1 MAYATTLSR
10 PGAAQRIRSEDT
22 PPRSPAAPPMPPP
35 QPARDR
41 HWHRRPRAG
50 LWIGLTLG
58 LAALIAAAF
67 YLTQPDQAKT
77 STSSLRE
84 TVSTATK
91 APPLLPPVETLE
103 VLPIG
108 PDDARARN
116 ARQPFVSGPIT
127 AARPFVFR
135 GDAQA
140 RSLARDCLAAGAWY
154 EAGNDAVGQS
164 SVVQVIL
171 NRVRHPAFP
180 ADICSTVFQGS
191 ERRTGC
197 QFSFT
202 CDGSMA
208 RRRPS
213 PAQWIKAQ
221 ALADNALSGFVDPR
235 VGVATHYHTDWVVAK
250 WSPKMEKLTKVGTHL
265 FFRWPGSF
273 GRPQAFARRTFSPEA
288 FEPLMAALSPAHAL
302 GPTAQ
307 IAGLPPVP
315 AAGREATDYAAQ
327 GKNFPKDVGAGTRA
341 LASHSIV
348 RRDPAGGKFVMQVSD
363 SAGAGTY
370 ALSALA
376 LCRGLAT
383 CEVVGMRDASN
394 GTATKLAF
402 RYRRLAGGAET
413 AQWDCKASPRPQAN
427 QCL

>member
-1 MAYATTLSR
+1 MLHATTLTR
-10 PGAAQRIRSEDT
+10 PALAQPTGNMAAEDVAEKPASFVAPR
-22 PPRSPAAPPMPPP
+22 PPRPT
-35 QPARDR
+35 
-41 HWHRRPRAG
+41 RPRTWQSKARPG
-50 LWIGLTLG
+50 LWIALALG
-58 LAALIAAAF
+58 LAALIGAAS
-67 YLTQPDQAKT
+67 YLARP
-77 STSSLRE
+77 E
-84 TVSTATK
+84 YGTK
-91 APPLLPPVETLE
+91 AATNIAVSPAGWARTTPPSLPPVETLE

-116 ARQPFVSGPIT
+116 ARQPFVTGPI
-127 AARPFVFR
+127 ALARPFVFR

-191 ERRTGC
+191 ERSTGC

-250 WSPKMEKLTKVGTHL
+250 WSPKMEKLTQVGTHL

-273 GRPQAFARRTFSPEA
+273 GRPQAFARRTFAAEA
-288 FEPLMAALSPAHAL
+288 YEPLMAALSPAHAL

-307 IAGLPPVP
+307 IAGLPPSP
-315 AAGREATDYAAQ
+315 TASREATDYAAQ

-341 LASHSIV
+341 LASHSV
-348 RRDPAGGKFVMQVSD
+348 VKRDPAGGKFVMQVSD

-376 LCRGLAT
+376 LCRGHAT
-383 CEVVGMRDASN
+383 CEVLGMRDAS
-394 GTATKLAF
+394 TKLAF
-402 RYRRLAGGAET
+402 RYRRLAGGEET
-413 AQWDCKASPRPQAN
+413 AQWDCKASPRPQAS

>member
-1 MAYATTLSR
+1 MAQATTLSR
-10 PGAAQRIRSEDT
+10 PT
-22 PPRSPAAPPMPPP
+22 CAPPAGDAAGKRPGFAASSSSRPVLER
-35 QPARDR
+35 QWRKGS
-41 HWHRRPRAG
+41 RRGP
-50 LWIGLTLG
+50 WIV
-58 LAALIAAAF
+58 LALVLSALVGTAL
-67 YLTQPDQAKT
+67 YLTMPDRTGISARGASPT
-77 STSSLRE
+77 A
-84 TVSTATK
+84 TVSTK

-103 VLPIG
+103 ILPIG
-108 PDDARARN
+108 PDAARAQN
-116 ARQPFVSGPIT
+116 ERQPFATGPI
-127 AARPFVFR
+127 ALARPFVFR

-140 RSLARDCLAAGAWY
+140 RSRARDCLAAGAWY
-154 EAGNDAVGQS
+154 EAGNDAIGQS

-171 NRVRHPAFP
+171 NRARHPAFP

-221 ALADNALSGFVDPR
+221 ALAENALSGFVDPR

-250 WSPKMEKLTKVGTHL
+250 WSPKMEKLTQVGTHL

-273 GRPQAFARRTFSPEA
+273 GRPQAFARHTFAVEA
-288 FEPLMAALSPAHAL
+288 SEPLMAALSPAHAS
-302 GPTAQ
+302 GSAPQ
-307 IAGLPPVP
+307 VAGLAAVP
-315 AAGREATDYAAQ
+315 TPASREATDYAAQ

-341 LASHSIV
+341 LASHSVV
-348 RRDPAGGKFVMQVSD
+348 RRDPAGGKFVMRVSG
-363 SAGAGTY
+363 SAGASSY

-383 CEVVGMRDASN
+383 CEVLATRDASA
-394 GTATKLAF
+394 GTASTALAF
-402 RYRRLAGGAET
+402 RYRRIAGGDET
-413 AQWDCKASPRPQAN
+413 AQWDCKVSPRPN
-427 QCL
+427 TSQCL